1 LIHFYKRFQM
11 SKNRMRLGLRM
22 SGFLLSGVLLVA
34 VVEAESVL
42 PTVVSSSTHDSSSE
56 SGPTAQHATM
66 TKEELKLVKLLLK
79 VQESYPNLKPEEQSK
94 LVSKVQIFAEKL
106 DQTLTK
112 ADSIPG
118 KYGLDVEVLRKNL
131 KTGPSLTL
139 TSESEAVVEDEEDYQ
154 DEELE
159 DDDDEEEEEDDSER
173 SSSPYDGLPEDM
185 DLDQAI
191 ELIRDLSQEVRLLSY
206 MIMTLGGAPHTHAM
220 PTYPHHH
227 MPGGFPMAGY
237 QHPLPQHHQ
246 QSVYATPYQAK
257 AAKVGRKAVK
267 RAMKVNAQMSKGSSH
282 SETKKHLESILEA
295 IPDHYQDVDVN
306 LNYIKKK

>member
-1 LIHFYKRFQM
+1 MTEIRFV
-11 SKNRMRLGLRM
+11 LRM
-22 SGFLLSGVLLVA
+22 CCFLLSGILLAA
-34 VVEAESVL
+34 VVEAEAESVL
-42 PTVVSSSTHDSSSE
+42 PTESNNPTSASG

-79 VQESYPNLKPEEQSK
+79 VQESYPNLKPEEQSQ
-94 LVSKVQIFAEKL
+94 LVSKVRIFAEKL

-131 KTGPSLTL
+131 KTGPSVIS
-139 TSESEAVVEDEEDYQ
+139 SESEAVVEDEEDYE

-159 DDDDEEEEEDDSER
+159 DDDEDEDDIER
-173 SSSPYDGLPEDM
+173 SSSPYDGLPVDM

-191 ELIRDLSQEVRLLSY
+191 EMIRYLSQQVRLLSH

-220 PTYPHHH
+220 PPYPHL
-227 MPGGFPMAGY
+227 MLGGFPMAAAGY
-237 QHPLPQHHQ
+237 QHQHLPQQHLQ
-246 QSVYATPYQAK
+246 QSVYATPSQAK

-267 RAMKVNAQMSKGSSH
+267 RAMKVNAQMTKGSSH
-282 SETKKHLESILEA
+282 LETKKHLESILEA
-295 IPDHYQDVDVN
+295 IPAHFQDVDVN